1 MDTLGITTKN
11 NMGKVLKIILKVINL
26 IFFFGCL
33 THIGMNGYYIFYPE
47 LPSIRVYKT
56 HLQTIEF
63 PLVFKVCAQDRK
75 NGSVDRYIKFGY
87 NNAYNFFLGK
97 SMFNESLYGWN
108 GHTKNGS
115 TIANVKGNSS
125 FTTFKQHFLCKSIH
139 D

>member
-11 NMGKVLKIILKVINL
+11 NMSKVLKIILKVINL

-56 HLQTIEF
+56 HLQTITF

-75 NGSVDRYIKFGY
+75 NSSMDRYIQFGY
-87 NNAYNFFLGK
+87 NNAYEFFMGK
-97 SMFNESLYGWN
+97 SMFNDSLYGWN
-108 GHTKNGS
+108 GHTKNRS

-125 FTTFKQHFLCKSIH
+125 FTHYN
-139 D
+139 

>member
-1 MDTLGITTKN
+1 MNTLGKTTKN

-33 THIGMNGYYIFYPE
+33 IHIGMNGYYIFYPE

-75 NGSVDRYIKFGY
+75 NSSMDRYIQFGY
-87 NNAYNFFLGK
+87 NNAYEFFMGK
-97 SMFNESLYGWN
+97 SMFNDSLYGWN
-108 GHTKNGS
+108 GHTENGS
-115 TIANVKGNSS
+115 TIANVEGNS
-125 FTTFKQHFLCKSIH
+125 
-139 D
+139 